1 MCRGFELNDWDR
13 LLDIVHS
20 DAKLYLVFEFLDLD
34 LKKYMDTIGDK
45 DGLGPNM
52 VRVSFTHPLAL
63 SHPLYHILARKH

>member
-1 MCRGFELNDWDR
+1 MGSAHVR

-20 DAKLYLVFEFLDLD
+20 DAKLYLVFEFLDCD

-52 VRVSFTHPLAL
+52 VKVGHTRTLDHSC
-63 SHPLYHILARKH
+63 